1 MIFPYNENKI
11 VRKAY
16 KHLCEATQLLCCSN
30 SPLGRV
36 EDQKKVQA
44 LMEKFVNELEEE
56 LKKKR

>member
-44 LMEKFVNELEEE
+44 LMEKFVNDLEEE
-56 LKKKR
+56 LKKKK

>member
-1 MIFPYNENKI
+1 MLFPYNKNKI

-30 SPLGRV
+30 SPMGSV

-44 LMEKFVNELEEE
+44 LMEKFVNSLEEE
-56 LKKKR
+56 LKKK